1 MPARIPDT
9 ERQQI
14 LARLQSEITYD
25 RLIDDPVVREIQQ
38 LSEDHWR
45 KYSLQLDGKDE
56 SSLYDFFFG
65 EGNDD
70 LKDGMVIPFLI
81 HSYPDIVV
89 KILDSYTINLNQDE
103 WNTLLA
109 FYTPEYQS
117 SRLNMWF
124 DISVRKLVG
133 LYETITASANRVRS
147 LQEHD
152 YVLNE
157 FRRDLVNIRGYLKT
171 AQIHLDRGM
180 TMSREIAKARAGI
193 QQLTQD
199 MQEFVAEK
207 L

>member
-1 MPARIPDT
+1 
-9 ERQQI
+9 
-14 LARLQSEITYD
+14 
-25 RLIDDPVVREIQQ
+25 
-38 LSEDHWR
+38 
-45 KYSLQLDGKDE
+45 
-56 SSLYDFFFG
+56 
-65 EGNDD
+65 
-70 LKDGMVIPFLI
+70 MVIPFLI